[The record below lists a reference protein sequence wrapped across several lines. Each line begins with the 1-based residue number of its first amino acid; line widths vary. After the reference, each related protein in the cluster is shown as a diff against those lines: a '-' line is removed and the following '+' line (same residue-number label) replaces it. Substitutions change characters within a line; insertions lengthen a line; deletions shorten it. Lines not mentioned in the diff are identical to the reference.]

1 MTGKATED
9 AASLRERLSNAGVEY
24 ALSGYVDIH
33 GNPKGKFVPLNH
45 LEHMLGGSEL
55 FTGAALDGVPQDV
68 SDDEVAAV
76 PDPTSAT
83 PCPWNP
89 RVAWFAGNLYLNGEP
104 FEACSRNTLQ
114 RQLDEAARMGY
125 RFNLGIETEF
135 FILQDTPDGG
145 FAPVSSRDTLD
156 KPCYDTTSMMDN
168 LPVITEM
175 VEAMNDLGWDV
186 YSFDHEDANG
196 QFEIDFQY
204 TDAMTMADRFVFFRM
219 MAKEFAHRRGYFAS
233 FMPKPFEDRTGSG
246 AHLNMS
252 LADYQTGQNL
262 FATDGDPHGCGLSRL
277 GYQFIAGVLRHG
289 RALSA
294 VIAPTVNSYKRLV
307 KQGSMSGST
316 WAPVFVCHGT
326 NNRTNMIRIPGV
338 GQRAECRAADISCN
352 PYLSAAFILA
362 AGLEGIREGID
373 PGAPHTENMY
383 RYSDDEVADMGIEHL
398 PANLGEAV
406 EAFANDDLAR
416 RVFGED
422 LFNAFVDLKRDEW
435 RAYHN
440 HVSDWERQRYLKF
453 F

>member
-1 MTGKATED
+1 MSSQSGND
-9 AASLRERLSNAGVEY
+9 VRWLRERLSEAGVEY
-24 ALSGYVDIH
+24 ALASYVDIH
-33 GNPKGKFVPLNH
+33 GMTKGKFVPLSH
-45 LEHMLGGSEL
+45 LEHMLEGSEL

-89 RVAWFAGNLYLNGEP
+89 RVAWFASNLHLNGEP
-104 FEACSRNTLQ
+104 FQACSRNTLR
-114 RQLDEAARMGY
+114 RQIDAAASMGY
-125 RFNLGIETEF
+125 QLNMGVETEF
-135 FILQDTPDGG
+135 FLFRETSDGG
-145 FAPVSSRDTLD
+145 FAPASQRDDLA
-156 KPCYDTTSMMDN
+156 KPCYDTTSIMDSFS
-168 LPVITEM
+168 VITDM
-175 VEAMNDLGWDV
+175 VESMNQLGWDV

-204 TDAMTMADRFVFFRM
+204 ADALTMADRFVFFRM
-219 MAKEFAHRRGYFAS
+219 LAKELAHQHGLFAS
-233 FMPKPFEDRTGSG
+233 FMPKPFADRTGSG

-252 LADYQTGQNL
+252 LADISTGENL
-262 FATDGDPHGCGLSRL
+262 FLRNDDPHGCGLSRL
-277 GYQFIAGVLRHG
+277 AYQFTAGVLRHG

-326 NNRTNMIRIPGV
+326 NNRTNMIRIPGA
-338 GQRAECRAADISCN
+338 GNRIECRAADISCN
-352 PYLSAAFILA
+352 PYLSAAFLLA

-383 RYSDDEVADMGIEHL
+383 HYSDAEVAGMGIQHL
-398 PANLGEAV
+398 PATLGEAI
-406 EAFANDDLAR
+406 EAFAADDLAR
-416 RVFGED
+416 EVFGDE
-422 LFNAFVDLKRDEW
+422 LFNAFVDFKRDEW
-435 RAYHN
+435 NAYHN
-440 HVSDWERQRYLKF
+440 HVSEWERDRYLKF